1 MKNVTYIGIC
11 VDLPSNVINP
21 IVDNAR
27 DISGK
32 TLSKYIDTAELTEFV
47 RNLGYRSFNHFKED
61 CCVRFG
67 KSWVG
72 KKLFVFISWSSIKYI
87 WKVEKGHEKN
97 L

>member
-32 TLSKYIDTAELTEFV
+32 TLSKYIETAELSEFV

-61 CCVRFG
+61 CRVRFG